1 MRRLHAGCGTA
12 TAVLMALSPLSSASS
27 ATAQTP
33 SDGPDTHR
41 GTYTD
46 WGPWQRIPTAKH
58 EKFRA
63 CGTTVHIKTVVNR
76 ERVRIRT
83 DAAGVVHQ
91 QFRGALWERLVD
103 NRSRRSAALNVSGW
117 SAPGGAV
124 AYPNGD
130 FMYDAVGANLIY
142 PHRNLDVVRG
152 MPRAFVSQGPITLL
166 SHPHARVRM
175 LREPQK
181 WVSVCALLRGARQ
194 PVGAHARGGYTD
206 WSRWQGGKLGDV
218 THQICG
224 TTVKEH
230 LTTDAEQTRTRQDSR
245 GNLYISI
252 RGDLAVRFTATGGVS
267 TGVMDVSGVTPP
279 GGIVLYAHGKART
292 DSLYDSL
299 GSNEVVQDRA
309 HGVTPRL
316 PKASFGQGPLT
327 MLSINHHNRLL
338 RAPQQAMNI
347 CTLLGR

>member
-1 MRRLHAGCGTA
+1 VGYATA
-12 TAVLMALSPLSSASS
+12 TAVLMALSPLSASS

-46 WGPWQRIPTAKH
+46 WGPWQPIPTARH

-76 ERVRIRT
+76 ERVRVRT
-83 DAAGVVHQ
+83 DAAGVVYQ

-103 NRSRRSAALNVSGW
+103 NRGRRSAALNVSGW

-124 AYPNGD
+124 AYPDGD

-206 WSRWQGGKLGDV
+206 WSRWRANHLGDL
-218 THQICG
+218 THHICG
-224 TTVKEH
+224 TAVKEH
-230 LTTDAEQTRTRQDSR
+230 VVTDGEQARTRQDSHD
-245 GNLYISI
+245 NLYMQI
-252 RGDLAVRFTATGGVS
+252 RGDFRVRLTARDGGT
-267 TGVMDVSGVTPP
+267 TGVQDASGETPP
-279 GGIVLYAHGKART
+279 GGWVFYAHGQAKS
-292 DSLYDSL
+292 DLLVDSL
-299 GSNEVVQDRA
+299 GRNEEIQDLPSFGST
-309 HGVTPRL
+309 HRL
-316 PKASFGQGPLT
+316 PRASLTQGPVT
-327 MLSINHHNRLL
+327 ALSVNHHVRLL
-338 RAPQQAMNI
+338 REPQEVMNV
-347 CTLLGR
+347 CTMLRH